1 MPIKSPVTLDTIRE
15 AQAQLKGHVVR
26 TPLIAAPA
34 LSDMTGVD
42 VRLKLEN
49 LQITGAFKAR
59 GALTKLVSLPPE
71 ARRAGVIAVSAGNH
85 AQGVAW
91 HAGKLGIPATIVMP
105 VGTPMTKIQR
115 TEALGATV
123 VRFGESYSEA
133 EEFAL
138 DFAEQK
144 KLTVVHPFD
153 DPLVISGQGTIGLE
167 ILEDCPEVDAV
178 IAPIGGGGLISGIAT
193 AIRAL
198 KPQVVIDGV
207 QAYTY
212 AAMSGAISGFGGAIG
227 GQTLAEGI
235 AVKKPGKL
243 TRTICEA
250 LLRDIHTVNE
260 TAIEQGVEV
269 LFSNHKMIAEGAG
282 ASPVAA
288 LLQNHARFAGKTVAL
303 VISGGNI
310 DPALLATI
318 LMRGLAR
325 EGRLTRLRIGI
336 SDQPGSLAR
345 VTRVIGE
352 AGANIV
358 EVHHQRLFLDV
369 SVKMTELDVL
379 VETMGFDHVA
389 TLVQVLSAAGF
400 PARIL
405 SSSTQDG
412 R

>member
-1 MPIKSPVTLDTIRE
+1 MTNPVTLETIRH
-15 AQAQLKGHVVR
+15 AQQQLKGHVVR

-71 ARRAGVIAVSAGNH
+71 ARRSGVIAVSAGNH

-153 DPLVISGQGTIGLE
+153 DPLVIAGQGTIGIE
-167 ILEDCPEVDAV
+167 IVEDCPEVDAV

-288 LLQNHARFAGKTVAL
+288 LLQNHARFAGKTVVL

-389 TLVQVLSAAGF
+389 ALVQALSEAGF

>member
-1 MPIKSPVTLDTIRE
+1 MPTSPVTLDTIR
-15 AQAQLKGHVVR
+15 QAQRQLRGHVVR
-26 TPLIAAPA
+26 TPLVAAPA
-34 LSDMTGVD
+34 LSEMTGVD

-49 LQITGAFKAR
+49 LQLTGAFKAR
-59 GALTKLVSLPPE
+59 GALIRLIGLPQA

-105 VGTPMTKIQR
+105 QGTPLTKIQR

-123 VRFGESYSEA
+123 IRHGESYSEA

-138 DFAEQK
+138 ALAEEK
-144 KLTVVHPFD
+144 GLTLVHPFD
-153 DPLVISGQGTIGLE
+153 DPLVIAGQGTIGLE

-178 IAPIGGGGLISGIAT
+178 IAPVGGGGLISGIAT
-193 AIRAL
+193 AIAAE
-198 KPQVVIDGV
+198 KPQVMVDGV

-227 GQTLAEGI
+227 GATLAEGI

-243 TRTICEA
+243 TRSICEA
-250 LLRDIHTVNE
+250 LLRDIYTVKE
-260 TAIEQGVEV
+260 TDIERGVEM
-269 LFSNHKMIAEGAG
+269 LFSAHKQIAEGAG
-282 ASPVAA
+282 AAPLAA
-288 LLQNHARFAGKTVAL
+288 LLANHARFAGKTVVL
-303 VISGGNI
+303 VVSGGNI

-336 SDQPGSLAR
+336 PDQPGALAG
-345 VTRVIGE
+345 VARVIGE
-352 AGANIV
+352 GGANIV

-389 TLVQVLSAAGF
+389 NLVEALSAAGF
-400 PARIL
+400 PARVL
-405 SSSTQDG
+405 SSNTQTAG
-412 R
+412 